1 MNTAGVP
8 TSCQKYQFFVT
19 TNTTGHYP
27 DISLKTLC
35 FVTTNT
41 AGDFLTS
48 CQKYVIS
55 WLQMFKHWPFIK
67 TIQWRH
73 TYKCWNMSSER
84 DVTRTDVNV
93 SVVCR
98 NVKYQH
104 VDLQSDL
111 CSTSCSSSWMSERHC
126 VECSLCTFCHW
137 KSVFTFTLKKCKF
150 KLNEGGC
157 RICDITNSCG
167 DISCPEDQL
176 NTICIFTYSGSFY
189 EEEGRSFLGFNCGN
203 YKHVRGLCVYR
214 EL

>member
-126 VECSLCTFCHW
+126 VNVVCAHFATGSLFSHSLL
-137 KSVFTFTLKKCKF
+137 KSVNLSSMKEGAGSVTSQTVAETSRVQKINLIRFAYSHILEVFMRKK
-150 KLNEGGC
+150 
-157 RICDITNSCG
+157 
-167 DISCPEDQL
+167 
-176 NTICIFTYSGSFY
+176 
-189 EEEGRSFLGFNCGN
+189 EEVF
-203 YKHVRGLCVYR
+203 
-214 EL
+214 